1 MMAANI
7 SRVGHTMAKFLFNLG
22 AFSARRAWLVL
33 ATWALI
39 LASSVALAGISGGS
53 FTSTMSVPG
62 TPAQK
67 TIDQLI
73 ASFPAASRGSGQVVL
88 ATHSGAAFNAVEKA
102 AIKKVLDDLET
113 LARVDEVLNPFAT
126 QVSLEEAR
134 ADIAD
139 AQSKLDEAPAEL
151 AKQQKKITDGM
162 AALDAAQV
170 ELDAGLVDAAKGQ
183 KELDSQTKKLND
195 GLAQIAGGIA
205 QATAAGAPQ
214 AQIDALKA
222 QQAQLLAAK
231 PQLVAG
237 QKKLDEGLAQAK
249 AGQIEI
255 DANRAKLAEGQIK
268 LDEAT
273 ADLPANAEK
282 LADGQKL
289 LAASANFRT
298 VSADGATAVA
308 TVFFDAPL
316 SQITAEQKTGLVEA
330 ITEANI
336 AGVDIEVSQDLS
348 QTAPSIFGVGE
359 LIGVLIAAVVLFLML
374 GTLVGAGLPLIAAI
388 IGVGIAATATTAI
401 ASLVEM
407 TSTTLSLAGMLGLAV
422 GIDYALFIINRH
434 RRQLKAGM
442 QVRDSIALAN
452 GTSGSAVLFAGLTVV
467 IALAALNLTG
477 IGFLGLMGTVG
488 AAAIALSVIVAVTFT
503 PAILSLLGMKI
514 LSKRERKTLT
524 LFDDAHP
531 NGPERVSV
539 RPVFANK
546 HPWITVMATALILAV
561 MAIPLSSMRLGLPDG
576 ASENTHSTQYKAY
589 KAIAEGFGVGMNG
602 PLAAVVTVKDV
613 SQATELTESEKVT
626 LEADIATRLMVLDNV
641 DAVIFAGESADESTL
656 LFQVLPTTGP
666 TSLETENLVQAIRAQ
681 DAIFEAELDAD
692 IQVTGLAAAN
702 IDVSKRLA
710 DSLPL
715 YLGTVLIL
723 SLLLLMVVFRSI
735 AVPLVASV
743 GFLLSVFAALG
754 AVTAVFQWGWLGA
767 IFDVHDPGPILA
779 FLPTLVI
786 GILFGL
792 AMDYQLFLVSGMREA
807 YVHGK
812 SAKDSVN
819 YGIHLSRQVVVA
831 AAIIMISVFG
841 SFAFSEQVL
850 LRAVGFGLGIG
861 VLLDAFLVRLL
872 FVPAVMS
879 LLGDRAWWLPRWLDR
894 VMPNVDVEGEKLE
907 RTVAH

>member
-1 MMAANI
+1 
-7 SRVGHTMAKFLFNLG
+7 MAKFLFNLG
-22 AFSARRAWLVL
+22 AFSAKRSWLVL
-33 ATWALI
+33 TAWLLI
-39 LASSVALAGISGGS
+39 LASSVTLAGISGGS
-53 FTSTMSVPG
+53 FTTTMSVPG

-67 TIDQLI
+67 TIDQLQ
-73 ASFPAASRGSGQVVL
+73 ASFPDASRGSGQVVF
-88 ATHSGAAFNAVEKA
+88 ATHDQKAFSVSEKA
-102 AIKKVLDDLET
+102 AIKKVLTQVAT
-113 LARVDEVLNPFAT
+113 LPSVDEAMNPFET
-126 QVSLEEAR
+126 QAKLNNAR
-134 ADIAD
+134 ADLADGQSKIDSAPTEMAD
-139 AQSKLDEAPAEL
+139 AQ
-151 AKQQKKITDGM
+151 KKIDDGI
-162 AALDAAQV
+162 AALDKAQTD
-170 ELDAGLVDAAKGQ
+170 LDAGLKELAAGQ
-183 KELDSQTKKLND
+183 KELDAQRKKATD
-195 GLAQIAGGIA
+195 GLAQIKAGIA
-205 QATAAGAPQ
+205 QATAGGAPQ

-222 QQAQLLAAK
+222 QEQQALAGLA
-231 PQLVAG
+231 QITAG
-237 QKKLDEGLAQAK
+237 QKKIDAGMAKAK
-249 AGQIEI
+249 AGQATI
-255 DANRAKLAEGQIK
+255 DANRIKLADGQAE
-268 LDEAT
+268 LDKAKTE
-273 ADLPANAEK
+273 LPANQAK

-308 TVFFDAPL
+308 TIFFDKPGD
-316 SQITAEQKTGLVEA
+316 QITAEEKLAVVDA
-330 ITEANI
+330 LTEAHI
-336 AGVDIEVSQDLS
+336 KGVDIEVSQDLTR
-348 QTAPSIFGVGE
+348 TAPSIFGIGE

-442 QVRDSIALAN
+442 QVRESIALAN

-477 IGFLGLMGTVG
+477 IGFLGMMGTVG
-488 AAAIALSVIVAVTFT
+488 AAAIALAVIVAVTFT
-503 PAILSLLGMKI
+503 PALLSLLGMRI
-514 LSKRERKTLT
+514 LSKRERKALG
-524 LFDDAHP
+524 LFDEAHP
-531 NGPERVSV
+531 NTPERISV
-539 RPVFANK
+539 APVFANR
-546 HPWITVMATALILAV
+546 HPWITLLASAAV
-561 MAIPLSSMRLGLPDG
+561 LAIMAIPLGSMRLGLPDG

-602 PLAAVVTVKDV
+602 PLAVIVTHNDV
-613 SQATELTESEKVT
+613 DAAAAKSDDEKVAF
-626 LEADIATRLMVLDNV
+626 EAAVATDLMKLNNI
-641 DAVIFAGESADESTL
+641 DAAIFAGESDDASTL
-656 LFQVLPTTGP
+656 LFQVLPKGGP
-666 TSLETENLVQAIRAQ
+666 TSIETENLVKDIRNLQSTFA
-681 DAIFEAELDAD
+681 DKFDAD

-710 DSLPL
+710 DSLPI

-723 SLLLLMVVFRSI
+723 SLLLLMLVFRSI
-735 AVPLVASV
+735 AVPLVASL

-754 AVTAVFQWGWLGA
+754 SVTAVFQWGWLGPV
-767 IFDVHDPGPILA
+767 FDVHDPGPILA

-812 SAKDSVN
+812 SAQDSVN

-841 SFAFSEQVL
+841 SFAFSEQVM

-879 LLGDRAWWLPRWLDR
+879 LLGDLAWWLPRWLDR
-894 VMPNVDVEGEKLE
+894 SLPNVDVEGEQLE
-907 RTVAH
+907 RKIPH

>member
-1 MMAANI
+1 
-7 SRVGHTMAKFLFNLG
+7 MAKFLFNLG

-33 ATWALI
+33 VTWVLI
-39 LASSVALAGISGGS
+39 LVSSVTLAGLSGGS
-53 FTSTMSVPG
+53 FTTTMSVPG

-67 TIDQLI
+67 TIDQLK
-73 ASFPAASRGSGQVVL
+73 ASFPDASRGSGQVVL
-88 ATHSGAAFNAVEKA
+88 ATHDGKEFTVAEKA
-102 AIKKVLDDLET
+102 AINKVLTELES
-113 LARVDEVLNPFAT
+113 LPRVDDVLNPFKT
-126 QVSLEEAR
+126 QKQLDDAR
-134 ADIAD
+134 AELAD
-139 AQSKLDEAPAEL
+139 GQTKLDDAPAEFV
-151 AKQQKKITDGM
+151 KQQKKIDDGI
-162 AALDAAQV
+162 AALDAAQAK
-170 ELDAGLVDAAKGQ
+170 LDAGLLDAAKGQ
-183 KELDSQTKKLND
+183 KELDAQTKKLKD

-231 PQLVAG
+231 PQLAAS
-237 QKKLDEGLAQAK
+237 QKKINEGVAQAK

-255 DANRAKLAEGQIK
+255 DANRKKLADGQAK
-268 LDEAT
+268 LDEAK
-273 ADLPANAEK
+273 ADLPANAAK
-282 LADGQKL
+282 LANGQKL

-298 VSADGATAVA
+298 ISADGATAVA

-316 SQITAEQKTGLVEA
+316 NQITAEQKHALVDA
-330 ITEANI
+330 LTNADIK
-336 AGVDIEVSQDLS
+336 GVDIEVSQDLS
-348 QTAPSIFGVGE
+348 QTAPSVFGIGE

-442 QVRDSIALAN
+442 QVRESIALAN

-488 AAAIALSVIVAVTFT
+488 AAAIALAVIVAVTFT
-503 PAILSLLGMKI
+503 PAFLSLLGMKI
-514 LSKRERKTLT
+514 LSKRERKALA
-524 LFDDAHP
+524 LFDDEHP
-531 NGPERVSV
+531 NSPERISV
-539 RPVFANK
+539 APVFANK
-546 HPWITVMATALILAV
+546 HPWITVLATTIVLAV
-561 MAIPLSSMRLGLPDG
+561 MAIPFSSMRLGLPDG

-602 PLAAVVTVKDV
+602 PLAAVVTLND
-613 SQATELTESEKVT
+613 AELGARSSEAEKV
-626 LEADIATRLMVLDNV
+626 EFQADVATRLMTLDNV
-641 DAVIFAGESADESTL
+641 NAVIFGGESADERTL

-666 TSLETENLVQAIRAQ
+666 TSVETENLVQAIRAQ
-681 DAIFEAELDAD
+681 DAIFESELDAD
-692 IQVTGLAAAN
+692 LQVTGLSAAN
-702 IDVSKRLA
+702 IDISKRLA

-715 YLGTVLIL
+715 YLSTVLIL

-754 AVTAVFQWGWLGA
+754 SVTAVFQWGWLGA

-812 SAKDSVN
+812 NAKDSVN

-841 SFAFSEQVL
+841 SFAFSEQVM
-850 LRAVGFGLGIG
+850 LRAVGFGLAIG

-894 VMPNVDVEGEKLE
+894 IMPNVDVEGEKLE

>member
-1 MMAANI
+1 
-7 SRVGHTMAKFLFNLG
+7 MAKFLFNLG

-33 ATWALI
+33 SAWLII
-39 LASSVALAGISGGS
+39 LATSVALAGISGGS
-53 FTSTMSVPG
+53 FTTTMSVPG

-67 TIDQLI
+67 TIDQLK
-73 ASFPAASRGSGQVVL
+73 ANFSDASRGSGQVVL
-88 ATHSGAAFNAVEKA
+88 ATHDGKEFTVSEKA
-102 AIKKVLDDLET
+102 AINKVLTELES
-113 LARVDEVLNPFAT
+113 LPRVDDVLNPFKT
-126 QVSLEEAR
+126 QKQLDDAR
-134 ADIAD
+134 AELAD
-139 AQSKLDEAPAEL
+139 GQTKLDDAPAEF
-151 AKQQKKITDGM
+151 AKQQKKIDDGI
-162 AALDAAQV
+162 AALDAAQAK
-170 ELDAGLVDAAKGQ
+170 LDAGLIDAAKGQ
-183 KELDSQTKKLND
+183 KELDAQTKKLND
-195 GLAQIAGGIA
+195 GLKQIAGGIA

-214 AQIDALKA
+214 AQIEALKS

-231 PQLVAG
+231 PQLAAG
-237 QKKLDEGLAQAK
+237 QKKIDEGLSQAK

-255 DANRAKLAEGQIK
+255 DANRKKLADGQVK
-268 LDEAT
+268 LDEAK
-273 ADLPANAEK
+273 ADLPANAAK
-282 LADGQKL
+282 LANGQKL

-298 VSADGATAVA
+298 ISADGATAVA

-316 SQITAEQKTGLVEA
+316 NQITAEQKHALVDA
-330 ITEANI
+330 LTNADIK
-336 AGVDIEVSQDLS
+336 GVDIEVSQDLS
-348 QTAPSIFGVGE
+348 QTAPSIFGIGE

-442 QVRDSIALAN
+442 QVRESIALAN

-488 AAAIALSVIVAVTFT
+488 AAAIALAVIVAVTFT
-503 PAILSLLGMKI
+503 PAFLSLLGMKI
-514 LSKRERKTLT
+514 LSKRERKALA
-524 LFDDAHP
+524 LFDDEHP
-531 NGPERVSV
+531 NSPERISV
-539 RPVFANK
+539 APVFANK
-546 HPWITVMATALILAV
+546 HPWITVLATTVVLAV
-561 MAIPLSSMRLGLPDG
+561 MAIPFSSMRLGLPDG

-602 PLAAVVTVKDV
+602 PLAAVVTLND
-613 SQATELTESEKVT
+613 AELGAKSSEAEKV
-626 LEADIATRLMVLDNV
+626 EFQADVATRLMALDNV
-641 DAVIFAGESADESTL
+641 DAVIFGGESADERTL

-666 TSLETENLVQAIRAQ
+666 TSVETENLVQAIRAQ
-681 DAIFEAELDAD
+681 DAVFESELDAD
-692 IQVTGLAAAN
+692 LQVTGLSAAN
-702 IDVSKRLA
+702 IDISQRLA

-715 YLGTVLIL
+715 YLSTVLIL

-754 AVTAVFQWGWLGA
+754 SVTAVFQWGWLGA
-767 IFDVHDPGPILA
+767 VFDVHDPGPILA

-812 SAKDSVN
+812 NAKDSVN

-841 SFAFSEQVL
+841 SFAFSEQVM
-850 LRAVGFGLGIG
+850 LRAVGFGLAIG

-872 FVPAVMS
+872 FVPAIMS

-894 VMPNVDVEGEKLE
+894 IMPNVDVEGEKLE

>member
-1 MMAANI
+1 
-7 SRVGHTMAKFLFNLG
+7 MAKFLFNLG

-33 ATWALI
+33 AAWLVL
-39 LASSVALAGISGGS
+39 LATSVTLAGVSGGA
-53 FTSTMSVPG
+53 FTTTMSVPG

-67 TIDQLI
+67 TIDQLQ
-73 ASFPAASRGSGQVVL
+73 ASFPDASRGSGQVVL
-88 ATHSGAAFNAVEKA
+88 ASSDGLAFSVSEKA
-102 AIKKVLDDLET
+102 AIDKVLTELKS
-113 LARVDEVLNPFAT
+113 LPRVDDVFNPFET
-126 QVSLEEAR
+126 QKTLDDAR
-134 ADIAD
+134 ADFAD
-139 AQSKLDEAPAEL
+139 GKKKLDDAPAEL
-151 AKQQKKITDGM
+151 AKQQKKIDDGIK
-162 AALDAAQV
+162 ALDAAQA
-170 ELDAGLVDAAKGQ
+170 ELDAGLIELAQGQ
-183 KELDSQTKKLND
+183 KELDTQTKQLND
-195 GLAQIAGGIA
+195 GLAQIKTGIA

-222 QQAQLLAAK
+222 QQSQLLAAK
-231 PQLVAG
+231 PQLIAG
-237 QKKLDEGLAQAK
+237 QKAIDDGLAEAK
-249 AGQIEI
+249 AGQLEI
-255 DANRAKLAEGQIK
+255 DANRAKLADGQIK
-268 LDEAT
+268 FDEAS
-273 ADLPANAEK
+273 AELPSNRSK
-282 LADGQKL
+282 FADGQKL
-289 LAASANFRT
+289 LDASANFRT
-298 VSADGATAVA
+298 LSEDGATAVA

-316 SQITAEQKTGLVEA
+316 GQIPEEQKIALVEA
-330 ITEANI
+330 LTEANI
-336 AGVDIEVSQDLS
+336 DGVNIEVTQDLS
-348 QTAPSIFGVGE
+348 QTTPSIFGVGE

-374 GTLVGAGLPLIAAI
+374 GTLVGAGLPLLAAI

-401 ASLVEM
+401 ASFVEM

-514 LSKRERKTLT
+514 LSKRERKTLE

-539 RPVFANK
+539 KPIFASK
-546 HPWITVMATALILAV
+546 HPWLTVVATTLALALV
-561 MAIPLSSMRLGLPDG
+561 AIPLTSMRLGLPDG

-589 KAIAEGFGVGMNG
+589 KAISDGFGVGMNG
-602 PLAAVVTVKDV
+602 PLAAVVTLNN
-613 SQATELTESEKVT
+613 ATEASGATDDEKVSFQA
-626 LEADIATRLMVLDNV
+626 EVATRLMALDSV
-641 DAVIFAGESADESTL
+641 DAVIFGGESADETTL
-656 LFQVLPTTGP
+656 LFQVLPETGP
-666 TSLETENLVQAIRAQ
+666 TSIETEELVQAIRAQ
-681 DAIFEAELDAD
+681 DSVFNNELDAS

-710 DSLPL
+710 DALPL

-807 YVHGK
+807 FVHGK

-850 LRAVGFGLGIG
+850 LRAIGFALAIG
-861 VLLDAFLVRLL
+861 VLFDAFVVRLL
-872 FVPAVMS
+872 FVPAVMT

-894 VMPNVDVEGEKLE
+894 TLPNVDVEGEQLE

>member
-1 MMAANI
+1 
-7 SRVGHTMAKFLFNLG
+7 MAKFLFNLG

-33 ATWALI
+33 SAWLII
-39 LASSVALAGISGGS
+39 LATSVALAGISGGS
-53 FTSTMSVPG
+53 FTTTMSVPG

-67 TIDQLI
+67 TIDQLK
-73 ASFPAASRGSGQVVL
+73 ANFSDASRGSGQVVL
-88 ATHSGAAFNAVEKA
+88 ATHDGKEFTVSEKA
-102 AIKKVLDDLET
+102 AINKVLTELES
-113 LARVDEVLNPFAT
+113 LPRVDDVLNPFKT
-126 QVSLEEAR
+126 QKQLDDAR
-134 ADIAD
+134 AELAD
-139 AQSKLDEAPAEL
+139 GQTKLDDAPAEF
-151 AKQQKKITDGM
+151 AKQQKKIDDGI
-162 AALDAAQV
+162 AALDAAQAK
-170 ELDAGLVDAAKGQ
+170 LDAGLIDAAKGQ
-183 KELDSQTKKLND
+183 KELDAQTKKLND
-195 GLAQIAGGIA
+195 GLKQIAGGIA

-214 AQIDALKA
+214 AQIEALKS

-231 PQLVAG
+231 PQLAAG
-237 QKKLDEGLAQAK
+237 QKKIDEGLSQAK

-255 DANRAKLAEGQIK
+255 DANRKKLADGQVK
-268 LDEAT
+268 LDEAK
-273 ADLPANAEK
+273 ADLPANAAK
-282 LADGQKL
+282 LANGQKL

-298 VSADGATAVA
+298 ISADGATAVA

-316 SQITAEQKTGLVEA
+316 NQITAEQKHALVDA
-330 ITEANI
+330 LTNADIK
-336 AGVDIEVSQDLS
+336 GVDIEVSQDLS
-348 QTAPSIFGVGE
+348 QTAPSIFGIGE

-442 QVRDSIALAN
+442 QVRESIALAN

-488 AAAIALSVIVAVTFT
+488 AAAIALAVIVAVTFT
-503 PAILSLLGMKI
+503 PAFLSLLGMKI
-514 LSKRERKTLT
+514 LSKRERKALA
-524 LFDDAHP
+524 LFDDEHP
-531 NGPERVSV
+531 NSPERISV
-539 RPVFANK
+539 APVFANK
-546 HPWITVMATALILAV
+546 HPWITVLATTVVLAV
-561 MAIPLSSMRLGLPDG
+561 MAIPFSSMRLGLPDG

-602 PLAAVVTVKDV
+602 PLAAVVTLND
-613 SQATELTESEKVT
+613 AELGAKSSEAEKV
-626 LEADIATRLMVLDNV
+626 EFQADVATRLMALDNV
-641 DAVIFAGESADESTL
+641 DAVIFGGESADERTL

-666 TSLETENLVQAIRAQ
+666 TSVETENLVQAIRAQ
-681 DAIFEAELDAD
+681 DAVFESELDAD
-692 IQVTGLAAAN
+692 LQVTGLSAAN
-702 IDVSKRLA
+702 IDISQRLA

-715 YLGTVLIL
+715 YLSTVLIL

-754 AVTAVFQWGWLGA
+754 SVTAVFQWGWLGA

-812 SAKDSVN
+812 NAKDSVN

-841 SFAFSEQVL
+841 SFAFSEQVM
-850 LRAVGFGLGIG
+850 LRAVGFGLAIG

-894 VMPNVDVEGEKLE
+894 IMPNVDVEGEKLE